1 MRKKLLLAV
10 AAMMAI
16 SGASAQNT
24 VSIKTTDHD
33 INISVKDL
41 KSIEFNDD
49 ELTEILR
56 IDTVVIDSSKMA
68 PKGFVDLGLPSGT
81 KWASSLFGS
90 GSKKN
95 RMYRWGEMQPDSTYR
110 FYATSPVQQFYSHH
124 LNKNTQ
130 LIDKHNVIKQTLGRN
145 YDYPT
150 SVQAQELIDNVSV
163 RFVADTLNT
172 SGYVL
177 TSKIN
182 GNTIFIEH
190 VGKNTIGHDYSAGL
204 LQKTKLETDNFS
216 TVIWAKDLTN
226 KKEGRPAHIE
236 LRHYGEQTTITH
248 VKENTSFDYGV
259 PQALMAV
266 YNPETK
272 PVEEECDKPI
282 SALDALNE
290 FVDLGLPSGTKW
302 SSQYLGYYSEWD
314 NPSYNPSKFTKEY
327 IPRYCWGELLPRYT
341 ETSAHE
347 DYTVQ
352 STTMMP
358 AANNVVYKELG
369 LGFDIPT
376 SEQFNELIN
385 PEYTTIEQTKYNGY
399 TKYITITSKIN
410 GNKIR
415 LYNYCKLGGGGHY
428 DDDSPLFWL
437 KDATGEYDGMY
448 GAFNANAGLF
458 FDKEAYDYY
467 TPARKAGPIPM
478 PACARLPI
486 LPVYNGEF
494 VDSYTGKPIPVET
507 TCGFEDAEGTVL
519 FGADLNNQV
528 EKKFSELV
536 DDPQYGGELLYGS
549 QASNYVFK
557 DPRTGL
563 ITGLRTNMCKL
574 LGIPVENSFGD
585 AFYSGGAALANTWKQ
600 TWADGGYMD
609 QLTFFGPEN
618 NGTALMLYGY
628 NDEEQT
634 AVSYDS
640 RPIIAFEE
648 DTQILSMNVYFP
660 TYLLHSLME
669 GDGFNTPAT
678 DDTEVYL
685 IIEGFDENHNST
697 GVVKKAIFNK
707 TIKKNLLRSNVLSV
721 ERFYSVFTGL
731 TAIPASRYYM
741 FNYSVTDDQKGV
753 NGLNMPAYIGIDDI
767 KTKKYIYQK

>member
-1 MRKKLLLAV
+1 MRKKLMLAV
-10 AAMMAI
+10 AAMLAI

-56 IDTVVIDSSKMA
+56 IDTVVIDKNTLT
-68 PKGFVDLGLPSGT
+68 PEGFVDLGLPSGT
-81 KWASSLFGS
+81 KWASRLFGS

-95 RMYRWGEMQPDSTYR
+95 RMYRWGEMQPDST
-110 FYATSPVQQFYSHH
+110 FLPAAKSPIQQFYCNP
-124 LNKNTQ
+124 LNHNTQ
-130 LIDKHNVIKQTLGRN
+130 LIDKHNVVKQTLGEH

-150 SVQAQELIDNVSV
+150 LEQAKELIDNVIIHS
-163 RFVADTLNT
+163 VADTLGT
-172 SGYVL
+172 SGFVL

-182 GNTIFIEH
+182 GNQIFVEYLGAYNRSLEH
-190 VGKNTIGHDYSAGL
+190 NAALVPYI
-204 LQKTKLETDNFS
+204 QLEYRDNESF
-216 TVIWAKDLTN
+216 VILTKDLDSRAYSYALSMGVMDRPNMYTTS
-226 KKEGRPAHIE
+226 KEIDTP
-236 LRHYGEQTTITH
+236 YGILPVFNPEVTK
-248 VKENTSFDYGV
+248 VEENTDK
-259 PQALMAV
+259 MAG
-266 YNPETK
+266 
-272 PVEEECDKPI
+272 
-282 SALDALNE
+282 ALDALNE

-302 SSQYLGYYSEWD
+302 SSQYLGYYDEWEQPQQTNYNNNVPKYAWGTTVPLKTAD
-314 NPSYNPSKFTKEY
+314 NQGYEVEKTST
-327 IPRYCWGELLPRYT
+327 IP
-341 ETSAHE
+341 A
-347 DYTVQ
+347 V
-352 STTMMP
+352 
-358 AANNVVYKELG
+358 NNVVYQTLG

-376 SEQFNELIN
+376 VEQFNELIN
-385 PEYTTIEQTKYNGY
+385 PEYTTIETTKYGN
-399 TKYITITSKIN
+399 KVSYITITSKIN
-410 GNKIR
+410 GKKLR
-415 LYNYCKLGGGGHY
+415 LYNHGIADMPYWSGRQPYHDNY
-428 DDDSPLFWL
+428 TPIIWL
-437 KDATGEYDGMY
+437 KESDGKTNGIY
-448 GAFNANAGLF
+448 GTFEAYAGFFLPTTNNTFYTPNTNAGPVG
-458 FDKEAYDYY
+458 Y
-467 TPARKAGPIPM
+467 PAWFG
-478 PACARLPI
+478 LPI

-494 VDSYTGKPIPVET
+494 VDSYTGKKIPEEV
-507 TCGFEDAEGTVL
+507 TCGFEDSEGSVFYGT
-519 FGADLNNQV
+519 DLNNQV

-536 DDPQYGGELLYGS
+536 DDPQYGGDLLYGD

-574 LGIPVENSFGD
+574 LGIPVENSYGD

-600 TWADGGYMD
+600 TWAGGGYQE
-609 QLTFFGPEN
+609 QLSFYGPEN

-648 DTQILSMNVYFP
+648 DTQILSMNAYFP

-678 DDTEVYL
+678 DDTTVYL
-685 IIEGFDENHNST
+685 VIEGFDENHKST
-697 GVVKKAIFNK
+697 GVSKKIIFNK
-707 TIKKNLLRSNVLSV
+707 ARKNNLLKEGSYNKLN
-721 ERFYSVFTGL
+721 FYRVIVNASG
-731 TAIPASRYYM
+731 IPASRYYM
-741 FNYSVTDDQKGV
+741 FNYSVSDDQKGV